1 MLAELTRGSPD
12 AVPQRAADRRKRAR
26 FAVAPSHQTS
36 PDGRRS
42 LSCAHQA
49 RAMHPLHSR
58 QRPTHRRRRAA
69 PPGPLSATCR
79 RRAFRSCRLAR
90 AALDRSRTCRPR
102 CAGRQRT
109 SPRGAPPS
117 SPGAVLRATRRGRR
131 LRPER
136 PAGGTATARLGA
148 AASADMAWTASDQPS
163 GLALSLG
170 LGVCDPIGAFGHF
183 EFGLVRLRVVSKPAR
198 TPRFMKGTDPRHPL
212 T

>member
-36 PDGRRS
+36 PDGPRS

-49 RAMHPLHSR
+49 RATHPLHSR

-69 PPGPLSATCR
+69 PPGPLSAICR
-79 RRAFRSCRLAR
+79 RRASRSCRLAR

-131 LRPER
+131 LRPVR
-136 PAGGTATARLGA
+136 PAGGAATARLGA
-148 AASADMAWTASDQPS
+148 AARADMAWTASDQPS
-163 GLALSLG
+163 GRTLAWVRC
-170 LGVCDPIGAFGHF
+170 VCPNWGIWA
-183 EFGLVRLRVVSKPAR
+183 
-198 TPRFMKGTDPRHPL
+198 
-212 T
+212 